1 MAPGEYYRILGLE
14 ECATDIDIKK
24 AYRKEALKWHPD
36 KNPDNKEE
44 SEKHFKA
51 LAEAYEILSS
61 PDKRA
66 AYDCGGKDAVR
77 QSGGYSHTDFGDMAS
92 ALRKFEEAV
101 KESRGWLMEELYGER
116 PRKMVGCAG
125 LMRKEVRLSMSSR
138 NQAVETL
145 KQAEALEQ
153 AVRFIEGEDEDPAKN
168 KKQKKKKVKPQRF
181 GPKGAHLEEVE
192 EPCSKETFAEEDM
205 INVGPPKE
213 MNDMTLKEDEP
224 QKKQQKGRR
233 KKTAKSQ
240 ELIHVGGK
248 NVVPDVKTKTPAAEA
263 IEAPPAGEAEVKTA
277 AEVPAAQAKTERPA
291 AEAQRESAQ
300 GSFEVAQSRIHQLES
315 DKKNLM
321 AEVDAELPRSRL
333 EKEEA
338 DKELHEAA
346 TRRVEVKEFRPS
358 LEAQVA
364 TNDQK
369 GGHEE
374 LQKQETVKPKQS
386 APAVP
391 FQMLPSVSTW
401 MVPCKPCAAQ
411 DLQDEREE
419 KQMSRGFAME
429 EAHAEDLGVLR
440 MMRSQRKEKPKQAY
454 EKTRQDD
461 NEEPLWQ
468 WLKAVLPCCCGPRHR

>member
-14 ECATDIDIKK
+14 ECASDIEIKK

-36 KNPDNKEE
+36 KNPGNKEE

-77 QSGGYSHTDFGDMAS
+77 QSGGYSHTDFDDMAS

-101 KESRGWLMEELYGER
+101 KESRGWLMEELYGVR
-116 PRKMVGCAG
+116 PRKMVGRSS
-125 LMRKEVRLSMSSR
+125 LMRKEVGLSISSR

-145 KQAEALEQ
+145 KQTEALEQ
-153 AVRFIEGEDEDPAKN
+153 AVRFIEGEDEDPARN

-181 GPKGAHLEEVE
+181 GPKGAHLEEAE
-192 EPCSKETFAEEDM
+192 ELCSKETCAEEDM
-205 INVGPPKE
+205 NNVRPPKGMNE
-213 MNDMTLKEDEP
+213 MTFKEEP
-224 QKKQQKGRR
+224 QKKQKKGRK

-240 ELIHVGGK
+240 ELIDVDGK

-263 IEAPPAGEAEVKTA
+263 IEAPSAGEAEAKSA
-277 AEVPAAQAKTERPA
+277 AEVPVAQAKTERPA
-291 AEAQRESAQ
+291 AEAQRESDQ
-300 GSFEVAQSRIHQLES
+300 GSFEVVQSRIHQLES
-315 DKKNLM
+315 DKKTLM
-321 AEVDAELPRSRL
+321 AEVNAELQRSRL
-333 EKEEA
+333 EKEEP

-346 TRRVEVKEFRPS
+346 TRRFEVKELQPS
-358 LEAQVA
+358 LEEQVA

-374 LQKQETVKPKQS
+374 LQKQEAVKPKQS

-401 MVPCKPCAAQ
+401 MMPCKPFAAQ

-419 KQMSRGFAME
+419 KQMPRRFAME
-429 EAHAEDLGVLR
+429 GAHEENLGVLR